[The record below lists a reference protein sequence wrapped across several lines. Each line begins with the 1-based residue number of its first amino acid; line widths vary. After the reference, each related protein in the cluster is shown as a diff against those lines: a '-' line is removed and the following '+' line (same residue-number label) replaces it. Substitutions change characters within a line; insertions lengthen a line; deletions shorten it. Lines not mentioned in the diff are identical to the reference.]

1 MLELHQICVNYG
13 ESAILRD
20 IHIKVPAGQVVCLMG
35 RNGVGKTTLMK
46 SIIGILKPRRGD
58 IYFDGQRITH
68 RQASQRARLGF
79 GYVPQGRGIFP
90 HLTVYENLLMGFE
103 AAESMPRNERE
114 AALEEVYYLFPVLKK
129 MHHRMAGALSGGQQQ
144 QLAFGR
150 VLLRRPKLLLLDEP
164 TEGIQPSIMLEIE
177 ELILALRERGEIS
190 ILLVEQFLD
199 FALNVGNYFYVME
212 TGTIVLEGDAQS
224 FDRAAAKEYLAV

>member
-1 MLELHQICVNYG
+1 MLELHQVCVNYDG
-13 ESAILRD
+13 SSILRD
-20 IHIKVPAGQVVCLMG
+20 INLRVPSGQVVCLMG
-35 RNGVGKTTLMK
+35 RNGMGKTTLMK
-46 SIIGILKPRRGD
+46 SIMGVLKPRSGD
-58 IYFDGQRITH
+58 IYFEGQRITH
-68 RQASQRARLGF
+68 WQASQRARLGF

-90 HLTVYENLLMGFE
+90 HMTVYENLLMGLE
-103 AAESMPRNERE
+103 AAGSMRRNEQE
-114 AALEEVYYLFPVLKK
+114 AALEEVYSLFPVLKK
-129 MHHRMAGALSGGQQQ
+129 MHHRMAGTLSGGQQQ

-177 ELILALRERGEIS
+177 ELILALRERGEMS

-199 FALNVGNYFYVME
+199 FALNVGSYFYVME
-212 TGTIVLEGDAQS
+212 TGAIALEGDAQS